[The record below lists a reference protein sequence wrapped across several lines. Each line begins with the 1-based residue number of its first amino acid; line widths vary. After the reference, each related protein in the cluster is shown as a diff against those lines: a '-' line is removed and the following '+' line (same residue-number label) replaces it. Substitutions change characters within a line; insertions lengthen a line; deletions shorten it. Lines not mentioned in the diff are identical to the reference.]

1 MKTTL
6 LALPL
11 AVLLAARLAPPQ
23 GPSARATVLV
33 LCAPGDVQLNHQL
46 VNAVLGES
54 ECAAAVRSAAPAG
67 AGDARITAALPANQ
81 AAGTFQI
88 LVDVQI
94 ALREP
99 ASDEQN
105 AKIVDAAIAH
115 LRKRVDAMLYQQ
127 PLEQAEARSAAL
139 EKRHLDLQI
148 RHAELRARTA
158 SDEAALQRA
167 TKVAGDL
174 RTQLANAQLEAS
186 IEERSRTQLDRML
199 QEQTARRDDCRSQLE
214 KLAAQR
220 VALEAKIS
228 SLNNQL
234 SGTRYGGDAANQA
247 TALEQLRADIAETTI
262 ALRALSA
269 AQDRSNE
276 RMNDVQRML
285 TIVFEQLPTAT
296 LALQRAQARVEVL
309 HEQGKHADDELAVTE
324 ARCRESARV
333 EAEAER
339 VAIDIAVIKTLL
351 LEVQGKLA
359 RLTPVQYQVLYAR

>member
-1 MKTTL
+1 MNTTL
-6 LALPL
+6 LALPFAL
-11 AVLLAARLAPPQ
+11 LLATRPASPQ
-23 GPSARATVLV
+23 GSTANATVLV
-33 LCAPGDVQLNHQL
+33 QCAPGDVVLNRQL
-46 VNAVLGES
+46 VHAIVGES
-54 ECAAAVRSAAPAG
+54 ECAEAVRRVAPPDAG
-67 AGDARITAALPANQ
+67 NILIDAFLPASH
-81 AAGTFQI
+81 AVGTFQI
-88 LVDVQI
+88 AVAVQ
-94 ALREP
+94 LSRTQP
-99 ASDEQN
+99 PSDEQQKSM
-105 AKIVDAAIAH
+105 ADAAIAH
-115 LRKRVDAMLYQQ
+115 LRKRLDVLLYQQ
-127 PLEQAEARSAAL
+127 AREQAMSRSDEL
-139 EKRHLDLQI
+139 EKRHLELQI

-158 SDEAALQRA
+158 NSEAAFQRA
-167 TKVAGDL
+167 TKAAGDL

-186 IEERSRTQLDRML
+186 IEDRSRLQLDRML
-199 QEQTARRDDCRSQLE
+199 QEQMARRDDCRSQLE

-234 SGTRYGGDAANQA
+234 SGTKYGGDAANQA
-247 TALEQLRADIAETTI
+247 TALEQLRADIAETTT

-309 HEQGKHADDELAVTE
+309 HEQGKHADDELAFTE
-324 ARCRESARV
+324 GRCRESARL

-339 VAIDIAVIKTLL
+339 IAIDIAVTKTLL